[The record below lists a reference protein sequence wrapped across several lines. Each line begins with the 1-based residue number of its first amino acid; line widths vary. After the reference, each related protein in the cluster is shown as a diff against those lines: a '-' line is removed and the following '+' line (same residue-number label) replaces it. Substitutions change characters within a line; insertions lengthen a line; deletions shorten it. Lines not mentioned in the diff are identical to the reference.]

1 MKRLM
6 LLAALLLPFP
16 LFAADPADALVA
28 QGLAALRGG
37 DADKAIDLLKDAVA
51 KSPKNV
57 EAHYHLGEAYGQA
70 AQKANIFSQ
79 MSLAGKCKDEFLAT
93 VALDPH
99 HLDARFGVMQWYLQ
113 VPGFAGGSEE
123 KALEQAVEIRKLDP
137 LRGHLAYASIYRK
150 QAKPDLVRAEYVAIP
165 KEQPA
170 SPKAHYFYGS
180 YLITEKNYPGAT
192 AEFESALKLDA
203 HYMPAIF
210 QIGHVAAV
218 SGSDLARGEEYLKRY
233 LAYKPTS
240 EEPGLHRAHFWL
252 GGIYEKQ
259 GKKAEAK
266 NAYATSLKINANQ
279 KDVQEALKRV
289 S

>member
-1 MKRLM
+1 MKRLL
-6 LLAALLLPFP
+6 LLAALVLALP
-16 LFAADPADALVA
+16 LFAADPADPLVA
-28 QGLAALRGG
+28 QGLAAMRAG
-37 DADKAIDLLKDAVA
+37 DTDKAVDLLKEAVA
-51 KSPKNV
+51 KSPKNA
-57 EAHYHLGEAYGQA
+57 EAHYHLGEAYGDA
-70 AQKANIFSQ
+70 AQKASIFSQ
-79 MSLAGKCKDEFLAT
+79 MSLAGKCKDEFLAA
-93 VALDPH
+93 VALDPRH
-99 HLDARFGVMQWYLQ
+99 VDARLGVLQWYLQ
-113 VPGFAGGSEE
+113 VPGIAGGSEA
-123 KALEQAVEIRKLDP
+123 KAIEQAAEIRKIDP
-137 LRGHLAYASIYRK
+137 LRGHLAYAAVYRK

-165 KEQPA
+165 REQPT
-170 SPKAHYFYGS
+170 SPKAHYYFGS
-180 YLITEKNYPGAT
+180 YLITEKNYTGAT

-203 HYMPAIF
+203 NYMPAVF

-218 SGSDLARGEEYLKRY
+218 SGNDLARGEEYLKRY

-266 NAYATSLKINANQ
+266 GAYTTSLKIRANQ